1 MKRNFALL
9 AALLWLSL
17 ACSQAWSQGNSP
29 GPASDWVSTPEAR
42 LRLLSAV
49 NGSGGEATVPLGL
62 QFQLQPGWKTYWR
75 SPGDAGLP
83 VTVDWAGSTNLA
95 AADFAWPVPMR
106 FTLFGLDTF
115 GYEGEVVFPIR
126 ARPAD
131 PAKPLGLRLKV
142 DYLVCAKVCI
152 PRSTNLALDLPAGQP
167 EPSDYAQLIDRFAGE
182 VPGDGAAHGLTLK
195 SVNAAG
201 GDKAPVLRVSVD
213 SLMPLQA
220 PDLIVEGPGGLYFP
234 KPRVT
239 ITGAGHSALFEIAA
253 KRLSGGPPLAGTA
266 LTITVTDG
274 NRGLEAHV
282 VPQAESGP
290 PLWPILLAAL
300 LGGLVLNLMPCVLP
314 VLSLKLIA
322 FVGHSGK
329 ERAHV
334 RWSFLAST
342 AGVLASFLALASLL
356 AGLRAAG
363 QAAGWGVQFQHPLF
377 LSAMAL
383 MLTALAGNVWGWY
396 EIPLPGFA
404 GRLAEATESQR
415 GLLGDFLTGALATLL
430 ATPCTAPFLSTA
442 VGFALAGG
450 TAQIFG
456 IFLLIGLGLSVPYL
470 LVAAMPELALHL
482 PHPGRWMLHL
492 KRVLGLG
499 LAGTALWLLYVL
511 AGQVGLGAAL
521 ATGAALVVVAAL
533 LALEHFPPKWTPIR
547 RRKCDQTKESGACS
561 DSIGSEHA
569 PVRLPQSAR
578 AAGLGIAALAAIL
591 APSLIAA
598 PPPPAVQEGVWQP
611 FSEMALADLLGK
623 GRTVLVDATAAW
635 CINCQV
641 NKALVF
647 DRGWTADALLK
658 GRIAGLRADWTNPDP
673 AIARYLASF
682 GRYGIPFDAV
692 YGPRAPQ
699 GVPLPSLLSEEA
711 VRKAVETAGGG

>member
-1 MKRNFALL
+1 MLHGFVTKCLGFVPNHDDASGYSRAAMKRNFAVVV
-9 AALLWLSL
+9 ALLWLSL
-17 ACSQAWSQGNSP
+17 VGGQAWSQGSAP
-29 GPASDWVSTPEAR
+29 GPASDWASTPEAR

-49 NGSGGEATVPLGL
+49 NASGAEATVPLGL

-83 VTVDWAGSTNLA
+83 VTVDWAGSSNLA

-152 PRSTNLALDLPAGQP
+152 PRSASLALDLPAGQP
-167 EPSDYAQLIDRFAGE
+167 EPSDYAQLIDRFAAE

-213 SLMPLQA
+213 SLMPFNA
-220 PDLIVEGPGGLYFP
+220 PDLIVEGPSGLYFP
-234 KPRVT
+234 KPRVS
-239 ITGAGHSALFEIAA
+239 ITGSGHSALFEIAA
-253 KRLSGGPPLAGTA
+253 KRLAGGPPLAGAA

-282 VPQAESGP
+282 VPKAESGP

-322 FVGHSGK
+322 FVGHGGN

-356 AGLRAAG
+356 AGLKAAG

-383 MLTALAGNVWGWY
+383 MMTALAGNVWGWY

-404 GRLAEATESQR
+404 GRLAEATQSQR

-442 VGFALAGG
+442 VGFALAGD

-456 IFLLIGLGLSVPYL
+456 ILLLIGLGLSVPYL
-470 LVAAMPELALHL
+470 LVAAVPDLALHL

-499 LAGTALWLLYVL
+499 LASTALWLLYVL
-511 AGQVGLGAAL
+511 AGQVGLAAAL
-521 ATGAALVVVAAL
+521 ATGAALVMVAAL
-533 LALEHFPPKWTPIR
+533 LAL
-547 RRKCDQTKESGACS
+547 
-561 DSIGSEHA
+561 
-569 PVRLPQSAR
+569 VRLPRTAR
-578 AAGLGIAALAAIL
+578 LAGLGFAALVALL

-598 PPPPAVQEGVWQP
+598 TPPPAVQEGVWQP
-611 FSEMALADLLGK
+611 FSETALADLLGK

-658 GRIAGLRADWTNPDP
+658 GRIAGLRADWTSPDP

-692 YGPRAPQ
+692 YGPRSPQ
-699 GVPLPSLLSEEA
+699 GVPLPSLLTEEA
-711 VRKAVETAGGG
+711 VRKAVEAAGGG

>member
-1 MKRNFALL
+1 M
-9 AALLWLSL
+9 
-17 ACSQAWSQGNSP
+17 
-29 GPASDWVSTPEAR
+29 
-42 LRLLSAV
+42 
-49 NGSGGEATVPLGL
+49 
-62 QFQLQPGWKTYWR
+62 
-75 SPGDAGLP
+75 
-83 VTVDWAGSTNLA
+83 
-95 AADFAWPVPMR
+95 
-106 FTLFGLDTF
+106 
-115 GYEGEVVFPIR
+115 
-126 ARPAD
+126 
-131 PAKPLGLRLKV
+131 
-142 DYLVCAKVCI
+142 
-152 PRSTNLALDLPAGQP
+152 
-167 EPSDYAQLIDRFAGE
+167 
-182 VPGDGAAHGLTLK
+182 PGDGAAHGLTLK
-195 SVNAAG
+195 SASAAG
-201 GDKAPVLRVSVD
+201 DDKAPVLRVSVN
-213 SLMPLQA
+213 SLMPLKA
-220 PDLIVEGPGGLYFP
+220 PDLIVEGPSGLYFP

-239 ITGAGHSALFEIAA
+239 ISGAGHHALLEIAV
-253 KRLSGGPPLAGTA
+253 KRLSGGPPLAGAA

-274 NRGLEAHV
+274 NRGLEAHI
-282 VPQAESGP
+282 VPAAEFGP

-300 LGGLVLNLMPCVLP
+300 LGGLILNLMPCVLP

-329 ERAHV
+329 ERTHV

-363 QAAGWGVQFQHPLF
+363 EAAGWGVQFQHPLF
-377 LSAMAL
+377 LSGMAL
-383 MLTALAGNVWGWY
+383 MLTALAGNLWGWF

-430 ATPCTAPFLSTA
+430 ATPCTVPFLSTA

-456 IFLLIGLGLSVPYL
+456 MFLLIGLGLSAPYI
-470 LVAAMPELALHL
+470 LVAAVPDLALHL

-499 LAGTALWLLYVL
+499 LAGTALWLLHVL

-521 ATGAALVVVAAL
+521 ATGAALVVLSSL
-533 LALEHFPPKWTPIR
+533 LALASLPR
-547 RRKCDQTKESGACS
+547 R
-561 DSIGSEHA
+561 
-569 PVRLPQSAR
+569 AR
-578 AAGLGIAALAAIL
+578 AAGLGLAALAALL
-591 APSLIAA
+591 APSLVAEA
-598 PPPPAVQEGVWQP
+598 PPPAVQDGVWQP
-611 FSEMALADLLGK
+611 FSETALADLLGK

-647 DRGWTADALLK
+647 DRGWTADALMK
-658 GRIAGLRADWTNPDP
+658 GRIAGLRADWTSPDP

-699 GVPLPSLLSEEA
+699 GLALPSLLTEDA
-711 VRKAVETAGGG
+711 VRKAVEAAGGG

>member
-1 MKRNFALL
+1 MLHGFVTNCPGFMGILDNASGYSRAGMKRTLAVL
-9 AALLWLSL
+9 AALLWLGL
-17 ACSQAWSQGNSP
+17 AGSQAWSQGTSQ
-29 GPASDWVSTPEAR
+29 GPATGWVTTPEAS

-49 NGSGGEATVPLGL
+49 TGSGGQAIVPLGL

-83 VTVDWAGSTNLA
+83 VTVNWTGSTNLA
-95 AADFAWPVPMR
+95 GADFAWPVPMR

-131 PAKPLGLRLKV
+131 PTKPLGLRLKV

-152 PRSTNLALDLPAGQP
+152 PRSASLALDLPASQP
-167 EPSDYAQLIDRFAGE
+167 LPSDFAQLIDRFAAE
-182 VPGDGAAHGLTLK
+182 VPGDGAAHGLTLR
-195 SVNAAG
+195 SASAAG
-201 GDKAPVLRVSVD
+201 DADTPMLRVSVD
-213 SLMPLQA
+213 SLMPLKA
-220 PDLIVEGPGGLYFP
+220 PDLIVEGPSGLYFP
-234 KPRVT
+234 RPRVT
-239 ITGAGHSALFEIAA
+239 ITSAGHHGLLEIAV
-253 KRLSGGPPLAGTA
+253 KRLSGGPPLAGA
-266 LTITVTDG
+266 NLTITVTDG
-274 NRGLEAHV
+274 DRGLEAHV
-282 VPQAESGP
+282 VPAAESGP

-300 LGGLVLNLMPCVLP
+300 LGGLILNLMPCVLP

-322 FVGHSGK
+322 FMGHSGK

-342 AGVLASFLALASLL
+342 AGVLASFLTLAGLL

-377 LSAMAL
+377 LSGMAL
-383 MLTALAGNVWGWY
+383 MLTALAGNLWGWF
-396 EIPLPGFA
+396 EFPLPGFA
-404 GRLAEATESQR
+404 GRLAEATEARR
-415 GLLGDFLTGALATLL
+415 GLMGDFLTGALATLL
-430 ATPCTAPFLSTA
+430 ATPCTVPFLSTA

-450 TAQIFG
+450 TAEIFG
-456 IFLLIGLGLSVPYL
+456 IFLLIGLGLGAPYL
-470 LVAAMPELALHL
+470 LVAAVPDLALHL

-492 KRVLGLG
+492 KRLLGLG

-511 AGQVGLGAAL
+511 AGQVGQAAAL
-521 ATGAALVVVAAL
+521 ATGAGLAVVAAL
-533 LALEHFPPKWTPIR
+533 LA
-547 RRKCDQTKESGACS
+547 
-561 DSIGSEHA
+561 
-569 PVRLPQSAR
+569 PVRLSRPAR
-578 AAGLGIAALAAIL
+578 AAGLGLAALAALL
-591 APSLIAA
+591 APSLIAEA
-598 PPPPAVQEGVWQP
+598 PPAAVQTGVWQP
-611 FSEMALADLLGK
+611 FSETALADLLGK

-635 CINCQV
+635 CINCEV
-641 NKALVF
+641 NKALVL
-647 DRGWTADALLK
+647 DRGWTADALMN

-699 GVPLPSLLSEEA
+699 GLVLPSLLTEDA
-711 VRKAVETAGGG
+711 VRKAVAAAGGG

>member
-1 MKRNFALL
+1 MLHGFVTNCPGFMGILSHASDYSRAFMKRYFAIL
-9 AALLWLSL
+9 AALLWLGL
-17 ACSQAWSQGNSP
+17 AGGPAWSQGTSQ
-29 GPASDWVSTPEAR
+29 GSASSWASTPEAR

-49 NGSGGEATVPLGL
+49 TGGRGLAAVPLGL
-62 QFQLQPGWKTYWR
+62 QIQLQPGWKTYWR

-83 VTVDWAGSTNLA
+83 VTVAWTGSTNLA
-95 AADFAWPVPMR
+95 GAEFDWPVPTR

-115 GYEGEVVFPIR
+115 GYEGEVVFPIQ

-131 PAKPLGLRLKV
+131 SAKPLGLRLKV

-152 PRSTNLALDLPAGQP
+152 PRSANLALDLPAS
-167 EPSDYAQLIDRFAGE
+167 EARPSDYAQLIDRFQAQ

-195 SVNAAG
+195 SARAAG
-201 GDKAPVLRVSVD
+201 DSRTPVLRVSVD
-213 SLMPLQA
+213 SLMPFKA

-234 KPRVT
+234 KPRVA
-239 ITGAGHSALFEIAA
+239 ISDSGHHALLDIAVR
-253 KRLSGGPPLAGTA
+253 RLPGGPPLAGAA

-282 VPQAESGP
+282 VPTAESGP

-300 LGGLVLNLMPCVLP
+300 LGGLILNLMPCVLP

-363 QAAGWGVQFQHPLF
+363 EAAGWGVQFQHPLF
-377 LSAMAL
+377 LSGMSL
-383 MLTALAGNVWGWY
+383 MLTALAGNLWGWF

-430 ATPCTAPFLSTA
+430 ATPCTVPFLSTA
-442 VGFALAGG
+442 IGFALAGG
-450 TAQIFG
+450 TGQIFG
-456 IFLLIGLGLSVPYL
+456 MFLLIGLGLSAPYL
-470 LVAAMPELALHL
+470 LVAAVPELALHL

-492 KRVLGLG
+492 KRILGLG
-499 LAGTALWLLYVL
+499 LAGTALWLLHVL
-511 AGQVGLGAAL
+511 AGQVGLAAAL

-533 LALEHFPPKWTPIR
+533 LAL
-547 RRKCDQTKESGACS
+547 A
-561 DSIGSEHA
+561 
-569 PVRLPQSAR
+569 RLPRSAR
-578 AAGLGIAALAAIL
+578 AAGLGLAALAAFL
-591 APSLIAA
+591 APSLIAEA
-598 PPPPAVQEGVWQP
+598 PPPAMQEGVWKP
-611 FSEMALADLLGK
+611 FSEMALADLLDK

-647 DRGWTADALLK
+647 DRGWTADALMK

-673 AIARYLASF
+673 AIARYLAGF

-692 YGPRAPQ
+692 YGPRAPE
-699 GVPLPSLLSEEA
+699 GLALPSLLTEEA
-711 VRKAVETAGGG
+711 VRKAVEAAGGG